1 MREMKIC
8 QISPPFIPVSSSIV
22 YGGVER
28 VVYRLDKTL
37 TELGHETSVIAPK
50 GSKTIG
56 RLYES
61 INQTIHSPT
70 GYCVDMYS
78 VDLPSLYLRF
88 EHMSEAVRIA
98 NENDF
103 DIIHC
108 HDENML
114 SHLQLIEK
122 PSLYTIHSPPEELWQ
137 VDTHPKLFSQN
148 LNISVVSKKIRDL
161 FNETGYDIKYVVPNG
176 IDVTE
181 DYFSKEKAGYIFS
194 LSIIA
199 PRKGQHIAID
209 VAKYLGK
216 DLIIGGNIGDE
227 SYWENKVKP
236 HITDSIENKQ
246 DKLNSY
252 LQLPKNST
260 KIVYAGALDDS
271 QKFPLYKYAQAFLM
285 PSCFEDPM
293 PLVVIEAM
301 GCGTPV
307 VAFRRGGIPEMV
319 THGTSGYL
327 VDTEEEMIDAV
338 KEINKINPAVCREY
352 CMKNFS
358 ARKMAEDY
366 LAVYRDIIESS
377 K

>member
-1 MREMKIC
+1 MKIC